1 MLRRMSPA
9 EVVDRF
15 IAAIERRDIDAAI
28 ALLHPDVEYDNVPIG
43 PVRGRAAVRSILEPI
58 TARSDEVRWPVSRRA
73 EAGPV
78 VFNERVDRFRS
89 GDRWIE
95 IAVAGVWEVHDG
107 LITLWRD
114 YFDLETYRAQQRQS

>member
-1 MLRRMSPA
+1 MGA
-9 EVVDRF
+9 TEVVNHF

-28 ALLHPDVEYDNVPIG
+28 ALMHPDCEYDNVPIG
-43 PVRGRAAVRSILEPI
+43 PVRGHTAIRSILEPMA
-58 TARSDEVRWPVSRRA
+58 ARSDEIQWPVSRAA

-78 VFNERVDRFRS
+78 VFNERVDRFRA